1 MKLSPVLTEKS
12 LADAKGGRYTFL
24 VNRTLNKD
32 EIKKVIEKAFA
43 VHVMRITTAS
53 VKGGTKRNM
62 RGKLQTKKA
71 FKKAWAVIGEKEK
84 IDIFEEKT
92 K

>member
-12 LADAKGGRYTFL
+12 LADAKIGHYTFL
-24 VNRTLNKD
+24 VNRNLRKAD
-32 EIKKVIEKAFA
+32 IKKAIEEAFA
-43 VHVMRITTAS
+43 VHVTGVRTANM
-53 VKGGTKRNM
+53 KGGTKKNM

-71 FKKAWAVIGEKEK
+71 FKKAWVILAEKEK